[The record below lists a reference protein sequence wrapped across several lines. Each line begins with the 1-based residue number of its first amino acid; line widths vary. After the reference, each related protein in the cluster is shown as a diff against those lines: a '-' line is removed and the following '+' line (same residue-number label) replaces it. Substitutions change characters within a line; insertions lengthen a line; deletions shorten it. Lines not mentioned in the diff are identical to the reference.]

1 MNATNYYV
9 STSRVVLQGD
19 PEAAQTWQVRQPGTK
34 QLVLISMFS
43 NTHFIN
49 VDGVGSVP
57 HAAHPAQLPV
67 VHGVRVPAGGAL
79 HPRGHRLRAPRLQG
93 DH

>member
-19 PEAAQTWQVRQPGTK
+19 PEAAQTWQVSQRNLIMRINIYVLST
-34 QLVLISMFS
+34 LVEC
-43 NTHFIN
+43 
-49 VDGVGSVP
+49 VGSVP
-57 HAAHPAQLPV
+57 HAAHPAQLAV

>member
-19 PEAAQTWQVRQPGTK
+19 PEPAQTWQVRQPGTL
-34 QLVLISMFS
+34 QCVLTSMLYE
-43 NTHFIN
+43 NFIN
-49 VDGVGSVP
+49 DDRVGSVP
-57 HAAHPAQLPV
+57 HAAHPAQLAV